1 VGSEV
6 LETETLASRLP
17 EGRTSLSGE
26 ASGREKVIRT
36 VVLLGLGLSGMA
48 ALIYEVVWTRS
59 LSTVMGSS
67 TYALSTMLAAFMA
80 GLSIG
85 GLLGAR
91 LSPRLKNPAMA
102 FGLCE
107 LGIGI
112 FGMATIPAI
121 RALTPLYIA
130 SFYLFHM
137 SFNAFNAV
145 QFVIIFAVMGVPTT
159 LMGITF
165 PLAVKIMTRNREE
178 AGKESGNLYCINTFG
193 AIMGALSAGFLL
205 IPLLGAKWSAV
216 TAASLNVLVATA
228 VMALSLRG
236 KPKIAAVT
244 TGMLVITVSVAY
256 FF

>member
-112 FGMATIPAI
+112 FGLATIPVI
-121 RALTPLYIA
+121 LALTPLYIA
-130 SFYLFHM
+130 SF
-137 SFNAFNAV
+137 
-145 QFVIIFAVMGVPTT
+145 
-159 LMGITF
+159 
-165 PLAVKIMTRNREE
+165 
-178 AGKESGNLYCINTFG
+178 
-193 AIMGALSAGFLL
+193 
-205 IPLLGAKWSAV
+205 
-216 TAASLNVLVATA
+216 
-228 VMALSLRG
+228 
-236 KPKIAAVT
+236 
-244 TGMLVITVSVAY
+244 
-256 FF
+256 